1 MSYKNLFDLT
11 GKNAL
16 VTGGASGLGEGISH
30 GFAEFGANI
39 AIVDMNLEGA
49 QKVANDLH
57 SQYGVKA
64 VAVQCNI
71 TDPADV
77 KAAVAKVV
85 EAFGEINILMNTAGI
100 ARRCPAE
107 DMPDDYFDAVMKVNM
122 YGTFYVS
129 REVGKV
135 MIAQGKGG
143 RIINMAS
150 ISGVSALPRES
161 GGSNYCASKSAVIGY
176 TKSLCVEWAPFN
188 ILVNAICPTHIRT
201 PLIQKVMDE
210 KPEMEKYYC
219 SNVRTGRIGEI
230 REVVGAAIYFASEAS
245 SLVSGTSMIIDAG
258 TIAGQ
263 RI

>member
-30 GFAEFGANI
+30 GFAEFGANV

-49 QKVANDLH
+49 KAVANDLRDK
-57 SQYGVKA
+57 YGVKA
-64 VAVQCNI
+64 IAVQCDV
-71 TDPADV
+71 TDSQDV
-77 KAAVAKVV
+77 QSAVAEVAK
-85 EAFGEINILMNTAGI
+85 ELGSIDILMNTAGI
-100 ARRCPAE
+100 ARRCIAE
-107 DMPDDYFDAVMKVNM
+107 EMPDELFDAVMKVNV
-122 YGTFYVS
+122 YGTFYFS

-176 TKSLCVEWAPFN
+176 TKSLAVEWAPFN
-188 ILVNAICPTHIRT
+188 ILVNAMCPTHIRT

-210 KPEMEKYYC
+210 KPEMEEYYRK
-219 SNVRTGRIGEI
+219 NVRTNRIGEI
-230 REVVGAAIYFASEAS
+230 REVIGGAIFLASEAS
-245 SLVSGTSMIIDAG
+245 SLVSGTTLIIDGG

>member
-16 VTGGASGLGEGISH
+16 VTGGASGLGEGISN
-30 GFAEFGANI
+30 GFAEFGANV

-49 QKVANDLH
+49 QKVADELH
-57 SQYGVKA
+57 KKYGVKA
-64 VAVQCNI
+64 IAVKCNI
-71 TDPADV
+71 TDSVDV

-85 EAFGEINILMNTAGI
+85 DAFGEINILMNTAGI
-100 ARRCPAE
+100 ARRMPAE
-107 DMPDDYFDAVMKVNM
+107 EMTDDFFDAVMKVNL

-143 RIINMAS
+143 HIVNMAS

-161 GGSNYCASKSAVIGY
+161 GGSNYCASKAGVIGY
-176 TKSLCVEWAPFN
+176 TKSLAVEWAPFN
-188 ILVNAICPTHIRT
+188 VVVNAICPTHIRT

-230 REVVGAAIYFASEAS
+230 REVVGAAVYLASDAS
-245 SLVSGTSMIIDAG
+245 SLMSGTTIILDAG